1 MKFKW
6 CRRFFSAFFILT
18 IILILTAFYACDDAG
33 LDENFFATVQG
44 EIHIDSVVPDA
55 TDELILALM
64 DGLTPRF
71 TQTISRRELS
81 PTDSSQDVPFILE
94 AQTGDFDALFVIWKQ
109 RGQPISVIENLVGSY
124 CEDGALIPIS
134 ITEDQRL
141 VDSVS
146 IDIGLRK
153 VNRTANVSGVVHF
166 AGAWPDNTENLGIVF
181 ADLSLLQDQTVCN
194 LLRNAD
200 IRFLPTAQVDSLN
213 FEYSVAPGPTIMV
226 IAFNQVGGSIFEP
239 NIVINSLTAFEAFPD
254 SSITVETTANF
265 GSIQY

>member
-6 CRRFFSAFFILT
+6 RRRFFSAFFILT
-18 IILILTAFYACDDAG
+18 TILILAAFFACDDAG
-33 LDENFFATVQG
+33 LDENFFASVQG
-44 EIHIDSVVPDA
+44 EIHIDSVVPDS
-55 TDELILALM
+55 TDALILALM

-71 TQTISRRELS
+71 TQTISLRELS
-81 PTDSSQDVPFILE
+81 RTDSSQDVPFILE

-134 ITEDQRL
+134 ITEDQRF
-141 VDSVS
+141 VDSISV
-146 IDIGLRK
+146 DIGLRK
-153 VNRTANVSGVVHF
+153 VNRKANVSGVVHF
-166 AGAWPDNTENLGIVF
+166 AGAWPDNIENLGIVF

-200 IRFLPTAQVDSLN
+200 IRFQLTGQVDSLN
-213 FEYSVAPGPTIMV
+213 FKYSVAPGPTIMV

-239 NIVINSLTAFEAFPD
+239 NIVLNSLTAFEAFPD

>member
-6 CRRFFSAFFILT
+6 CRRFFSAFFILA
-18 IILILTAFYACDDAG
+18 IILLLAAFYTCGDVG
-33 LDENFFATVQG
+33 LDENFFASVQG

-141 VDSVS
+141 VDRVS

-153 VNRTANVSGVVHF
+153 VNRTANVAGVIHF
-166 AGAWPDNTENLGIVF
+166 NGWPENIENLGIVF

-213 FEYSVAPGPTIMV
+213 FKFSIAPGPTIMV
-226 IAFNQVGGSIFEP
+226 IAFNQVGGSILEP
-239 NIVINSLTAFEAFPD
+239 NIVTSSLTAFEAFPD
-254 SSITVETTANF
+254 SSIKVETTANF
-265 GSIQY
+265 GNIQY

>member
-6 CRRFFSAFFILT
+6 CRRFFSAFFILA
-18 IILILTAFYACDDAG
+18 IILLLAAFYACDDVG
-33 LDENFFATVQG
+33 LDENFFASVQG

-134 ITEDQRL
+134 ITEDRRL

-153 VNRTANVSGVVHF
+153 VNRTANVEGVIHF
-166 AGAWPDNTENLGIVF
+166 NGWPENIENLGIVF
-181 ADLSLLQDQTVCN
+181 ADLSLLLDQTVCN

-200 IRFLPTAQVDSLN
+200 IHFLPTAQVDSLN
-213 FEYSVAPGPTIMV
+213 FEFSIAPGPTIMV
-226 IAFNQVGGSIFEP
+226 IAFNQVGGSILEP
-239 NIVINSLTAFEAFPD
+239 SIVISSLTAFEAFPD
-254 SSITVETTANF
+254 SSIKVETTANF